1 VNVRVV
7 SRRRPG
13 LTWLFTSVTK
23 THAVDGPDGPTG
35 PAVFIFED
43 NEPGWP
49 AHVPQA
55 EVAEVLLDEESG
67 E

>member
-7 SRRRPG
+7 SRRRPS
-13 LTWLFTSVTK
+13 LTWLLTSVTK
-23 THAVDGPDGPTG
+23 TRAVDGPDGPTG
-35 PAVFIFED
+35 PAVFIVED

-49 AHVPQA
+49 AHMPQA
-55 EVAEVLLDEESG
+55 EVAARLLDEESG